1 MAIFVKFGSKLARTY
16 LSFLSLGCCGVVLA
30 LGADIAQANNI
41 SSDTINGTLG
51 TLNSITFISTAGI
64 GSPINLSPN
73 TALALTSVGNVNVKS
88 NTSGGFKVEVESAN
102 AGALKR
108 LGGTELMV
116 YSLNYNDVDQG
127 QITIK
132 KVVENSGFD
141 SNCADDSGCD
151 RNVKISISQSQV
163 QSRPAGLYSDMLTF
177 TLTNQ

>member
-1 MAIFVKFGSKLARTY
+1 MSIFFKSWLKSSQTY
-16 LSFLSLGCCGVVLA
+16 LSLGCCGVVLT
-30 LGADIAQANNI
+30 LGVDISQADTI

-51 TLNSITFISTAGI
+51 TLNSITFVSTAGI

-88 NTSGGFKVEVESAN
+88 NTIGGFKVEVESAN
-102 AGALKR
+102 GGALKR
-108 LGGTELMV
+108 SGGAELMV

-141 SNCADDSGCD
+141 SNCADESGCD